1 MIMAIFSD
9 YPYLGTTVIGFLLFI
24 FSIVYF
30 LAKLYRRCPSNKV
43 LVVYGR
49 VGGNKTVQCYHGGGT
64 FVWPLIQG
72 CAFLDL
78 TPRTIHIPLR
88 GALSH
93 QNIRINVPSTFTV
106 AVGVTPEVMNNAA
119 VRVLDL
125 EHKEIESMATEIII
139 GQLRL
144 TVASLRIEEI
154 NQDRE
159 RFLEAIKKNIEP
171 ELHKIGLTLL
181 NVNITDITDESE
193 YIGSIGMKASSM
205 AVNQA
210 KIDVAEQEKQGEI
223 GRTQAD
229 MEKRIKVARYHADA
243 VLGENEAQGD
253 MATAAAI
260 LIQKQAEADR
270 QSQIARQT
278 AEIDIQTA
286 KAAAMNQAKID
297 MAEQEKLGE
306 IGKANADKERRINV
320 ASFHAEA
327 NMGEY
332 EAQGKISLAE
342 ALLAERRAE
351 ADKRSQVA
359 KQLAELEIQKAKA
372 AARAQQLEAEEIVPQ
387 EIIRRKIQ
395 IEAEAEAQRNI
406 LIAKGEAEAILTIR
420 QAEAE
425 GIQKLLDAKAKGYKQ
440 LMEACGEDGKSAAT
454 MLLIEKLEEIVKLQV
469 EAIKNIKIDKIT
481 VWDSGCGE
489 GGKGS
494 STSNFINQ
502 FTKSLP
508 ALHDIASLAGLELP
522 QYLGK
527 MDSENKAN
535 AINGA
540 Q

>member
-1 MIMAIFSD
+1 MADLS
-9 YPYLGTTVIGFLLFI
+9 YLSMTVGGFLLFL
-24 FSIVYF
+24 FSIVFF
-30 LAKLYRRCPSNKV
+30 LARLYRRCPSNKV

-49 VGGNKTVQCYHGGGT
+49 IAGKKTVQCYHGGGT

-78 TPRTIHIPLR
+78 TPRTIHIPLK

-106 AVGVTPEVMNNAA
+106 AVGITSEVMNNAA

-125 EHKEIESMATEIII
+125 DHKEIESMATEIII

-193 YIGSIGMKASSM
+193 YIGSIGKKASSM

-210 KIDVAEQEKQGEI
+210 KIDVAEQEKQG
-223 GRTQAD
+223 D
-229 MEKRIKVARYHADA
+229 
-243 VLGENEAQGD
+243 
-253 MATAAAI
+253 
-260 LIQKQAEADR
+260 
-270 QSQIARQT
+270 
-278 AEIDIQTA
+278 
-286 KAAAMNQAKID
+286 
-297 MAEQEKLGE
+297 
-306 IGKANADKERRINV
+306 IGKA
-320 ASFHAEA
+320 
-327 NMGEY
+327 
-332 EAQGKISLAE
+332 
-342 ALLAERRAE
+342 LAERDRRVSVASYNAE
-351 ADKRSQVA
+351 AVKGENDSQAHIAMTNAILAEKVAEASQRSEVA
-359 KQLAELEIQKAKA
+359 KQNAETEIHR
-372 AARAQQLEAEEIVPQ
+372 ARALAQAQFLEAEQIVPQ
-387 EIIRRKIQ
+387 EIRKKKIQ
-395 IEAEAEAQRNI
+395 IDAEAEAQSRV
-406 LIAKGEAEAILTIR
+406 LIARGEAEAILAIK

-425 GIQKLLDAKAKGYKQ
+425 GIQKLLDAKAKGYRQ
-440 LMEACGEDGKSAAT
+440 LMEACGDDSKSAAT

-481 VWDSGCGE
+481 VWDSGSGD
-489 GGKGS
+489 GKGS
-494 STSNFINQ
+494 STSNFISQ

-522 QYLGK
+522 HYLGN
-527 MDSENKAN
+527 MKAET
-535 AINGA
+535 IKE
-540 Q
+540 

>member
-1 MIMAIFSD
+1 MFMFS
-9 YPYLGTTVIGFLLFI
+9 YLTISIIALVLFI
-24 FSIVYF
+24 FSTIYI

-49 VGGNKTVQCYHGGGT
+49 VSGNKTVQCYHGGGT

-106 AVGVTPEVMNNAA
+106 AVGVTPDVMNNAA

-125 EHKEIESMATEIII
+125 DHKEIELMATEIII

-159 RFLEAIKKNIEP
+159 RFLEAIKNNIEP
-171 ELHKIGLTLL
+171 ELHKIGLTLI

-229 MEKRIKVARYHADA
+229 MERRIKVATYNAEA
-243 VLGENEAQGD
+243 VLGENEAQGS
-253 MATAAAI
+253 MAAAAA
-260 LIQKQAEADR
+260 LLAQKQAEADR
-270 QSQIARQT
+270 QSQIARQS
-278 AEIDIQTA
+278 AEIDIQKA
-286 KAAAMNQAKID
+286 KTAAMNQAKID

-306 IGKANADKERRINV
+306 MGKAFADKERRVKV
-320 ASFHAEA
+320 ASYHAEA
-327 NMGEY
+327 NVGEY
-332 EAQGKISLAE
+332 EAQGSIALSA
-342 ALLAERRAE
+342 ALLAERQAE
-351 ADKRSQVA
+351 ADKRSEIA
-359 KQLAELEIQKAKA
+359 KQMAEIEIQKAKA
-372 AARAQQLEAEEIVPQ
+372 VAMAKQLEVEDIVPQ
-387 EIIRRKIQ
+387 EIRRRKMQ
-395 IEAEAEAQRNI
+395 IEADAEAQRNV
-406 LIAKGEAEAILTIR
+406 LIAKGEAEAILAVR

-425 GIQKLLDAKAKGYKQ
+425 GIRKILDAKAKGYKQ
-440 LMEACGEDGKSAAT
+440 LIEACGDDSKSAAT
-454 MLLIEKLEEIVKLQV
+454 MLLVEKLEDIVKLQV

-481 VWDSGCGE
+481 VWDSGSNE
-489 GGKGS
+489 AGKGS
-494 STSNFINQ
+494 STSNFISQ

-522 QYLGK
+522 TYLGQVSK
-527 MDSENKAN
+527 EELVH
-535 AINGA
+535 A
-540 Q
+540 QDN